1 MLKSAS
7 FTSGKFYIPLIYVFI
22 GAGWILTS
30 DAILNY
36 LQKAGYLPVSDW
48 VGSAKGVIYVL
59 VTGFLLH
66 ILISRSDRAL
76 IKRERQY
83 KDIYLLNPYPIWF
96 FDPDSYKFVSVNDAA
111 IATYGYNISEFLSM
125 TIFDIYQPAD
135 KDLLRQHFAKNT
147 PELYEFHNWHQVKK
161 DGGLIYVD
169 SGSLISTFNNKPAVM
184 VVAMDITERV
194 ESVKNLEKIES
205 HLETTL
211 KSISDSFFMLD
222 RQWMIVKANAN
233 FYERTGLSEA
243 VIGKSL
249 GSIFPGIESN
259 IIYKAGLRAMDERRS
274 TKVEAYYEGLKKWL
288 HVSCYPSEEGIAVY
302 FTDITERKEIEAEI
316 LTQNE
321 QLKKVS
327 WLNSHKIRKPVASLL
342 SLTELLDGGVDQ
354 REREQIISRIQKCTW
369 ELEETIRQINEE
381 ASEVYK
387 SRI

>member
-7 FTSGKFYIPLIYVFI
+7 FTSGKIYIPLIYVFI
-22 GAGWILTS
+22 GVCWILTS
-30 DAILNY
+30 DAILNH
-36 LQKAGYLPVSDW
+36 LQKAGNFPVSNW

-59 VTGFLLH
+59 ITGFLLH
-66 ILISRSDRAL
+66 ILIARSDRAL
-76 IKRERQY
+76 LRRERQY
-83 KDIYLLNPYPIWF
+83 KDIYLSNPYPIWF
-96 FDPDSYKFVSVNDAA
+96 FDPESYKFLSVNDAA
-111 IATYGYNISEFLSM
+111 IATYGYNFREFLSM
-125 TIFDIYQPAD
+125 TIFDIHQPAD
-135 KDLLRQHFAKNT
+135 EDLLRQHFAKNT

-184 VVAMDITERV
+184 VIAMDITERV
-194 ESVKNLEKIES
+194 ESVKNLEKSEF

-249 GSIFPGIESN
+249 GSIFPDIESN

-302 FTDITERKEIEAEI
+302 FTDITERKEKEAEI

-342 SLTELLDGGVDQ
+342 SLTELLDGDVDQ

-369 ELEETIRQINEE
+369 ELEETVRQINEE

-387 SRI
+387 SRL